1 MSKRKY
7 KYLNEKEFNNIKLL
21 QQAGLSMNKA
31 SQVTGRSPSTTSYIF
46 QAESY
51 EDYKKHQKIRLMA
64 HPPTKAKETTEATE
78 PAQIENKSV
87 QYMLQ
92 NINDNLVEL
101 RNLYTDMSNSLAW
114 LEKNVIVDEPKKIKR
129 GLW

>member
-1 MSKRKY
+1 
-7 KYLNEKEFNNIKLL
+7 
-21 QQAGLSMNKA
+21 MNKA

-51 EDYKKHQKIRLMA
+51 EDYKKHQKIRLTI
-64 HPPTKAKETTEATE
+64 HPPNKAKETTEATE